1 MDRARRL
8 LIASSPGERW
18 LLGLAG
24 ERLVRVEIERLR
36 SPDRVGEVHAA
47 RVTAIARGL
56 GGAFV
61 RLGDGAEAF
70 LPAEEADP
78 ARPDGGPI
86 RPVEA
91 SVRKGE
97 IVVVRIVRAAM
108 GGKGLRV
115 SRRSVENVVAG
126 ASPPGSPALLAA
138 APPRALS
145 FVAEEPQ
152 AEEILCD
159 DAALVALLKAQ
170 GSRIG
175 DRVRHHRGPA
185 PLLDPSLEAEVAAL
199 AEPVARLADGMALHV
214 AITPGATVID
224 VDVTGGPGRETP
236 WRRREAANRAAI
248 REAARQIMLRNL
260 GGVIL
265 VDPAGLPAQRG
276 ARESLVRAMREALAG
291 DPLAPRVLGVSRAGL
306 LEIVRPRVRPPL
318 AEVLGSVEIRF
329 RPSPTTEALRALRT
343 LWRERLAR
351 PSAQLGLR
359 VGQAVAEALAMEG
372 EATGFVH
379 ARTGRPVSWRVDP
392 ALPSPAWSIEDE
404 CHG

>member
-115 SRRSVENVVAG
+115 SRRSVENVAG
-126 ASPPGSPALLAA
+126 ASPPAGPALLAA

-236 WRRREAANRAAI
+236 WRRREAANRAAV

-260 GGVIL
+260 GGV
-265 VDPAGLPAQRG
+265 DPGGSGRPAGAARRARVAGPGDARG
-276 ARESLVRAMREALAG
+276 AGGRSARTSGAGRVARWPSRDRAAEGQAAARRG
-291 DPLAPRVLGVSRAGL
+291 AGL
-306 LEIVRPRVRPPL
+306 GRNPVSPVRDDGGVARP
-318 AEVLGSVEIRF
+318 AHAVAG
-329 RPSPTTEALRALRT
+329 EAGAPIGP
-343 LWRERLAR
+343 AR
-351 PSAQLGLR
+351 PSR
-359 VGQAVAEALAMEG
+359 
-372 EATGFVH
+372 
-379 ARTGRPVSWRVDP
+379 RTSGGRGAGDGGRGDPVSCDDAHGKACVMAGRSGAPITCLVDR
-392 ALPSPAWSIEDE
+392 
-404 CHG
+404 G